1 MRHLAAEGIIVT
13 TTGFTAGAVDLAVDE
28 ELALFTLR
36 PFLPADA
43 DGRVKKLVVT
53 MRSVMP
59 VPDKVQVAPA
69 GATHT
74 IADGD
79 LVVCM
84 DSLVVS
90 GSTVGTF
97 RGLLCTL
104 MPAPLD
110 RDVSIGEQTNAQ
122 VFNPP
127 VVVQYGDRQLE
138 LGEIAVK
145 YHVEVG
151 EHTFTVDAGKKVA
164 ELNLR
169 SWDSSYDRVVWS
181 HELQQYLVEPGTGI
195 VVPRP
200 GRP

>member
-1 MRHLAAEGIIVT
+1 
-13 TTGFTAGAVDLAVDE
+13 VDLAVDE

-69 GATHT
+69 GATRT

-90 GSTVGTF
+90 GSTVATF
-97 RGLLCTL
+97 RDLLCTL

-110 RDVSIGEQTNAQ
+110 RDVSIGEQSRSTAAM
-122 VFNPP
+122 PATP
-127 VVVQYGDRQLE
+127 RLAR
-138 LGEIAVK
+138 IARV
-145 YHVEVG
+145 
-151 EHTFTVDAGKKVA
+151 
-164 ELNLR
+164 R
-169 SWDSSYDRVVWS
+169 SSTSGAS
-181 HELQQYLVEPGTGI
+181 GI
-195 VVPRP
+195 PAR
-200 GRP
+200 

>member
-1 MRHLAAEGIIVT
+1 
-13 TTGFTAGAVDLAVDE
+13 
-28 ELALFTLR
+28 LFTLR

-110 RDVSIGEQTNAQ
+110 RDVSIGEQTHAQ